1 MLGLAHP
8 YVARGMQLANGSL
21 NPPGAVVA
29 VLTQVRFDRLCRGRG
44 EGIWTLEKALQ
55 PVKVLRDLPLLAQEI
70 YTAFGDE
77 LASRNE
83 QDAGLDM
90 YRRTL
95 DVVRRGAMPM
105 NGARARH
112 MLLRAFRGT
121 LQS

>member
-1 MLGLAHP
+1 MLTLAYP
-8 YVARGMQLANGSL
+8 YVERGMQLANGSL
-21 NPPGAVVA
+21 DSPAAVLA
-29 VLTQVRFDRLCRGRG
+29 VLTQVRFDRLNSGRG

-55 PVKVLRDLPLLAQEI
+55 RAMILRDPPLLAQI

-77 LASRNE
+77 LASRDE
-83 QDAGLDM
+83 QEAGLDM

-95 DVVRRGAMPM
+95 DVVRGGNIPM

-112 MLLRAFRGT
+112 MLLRAFRGM